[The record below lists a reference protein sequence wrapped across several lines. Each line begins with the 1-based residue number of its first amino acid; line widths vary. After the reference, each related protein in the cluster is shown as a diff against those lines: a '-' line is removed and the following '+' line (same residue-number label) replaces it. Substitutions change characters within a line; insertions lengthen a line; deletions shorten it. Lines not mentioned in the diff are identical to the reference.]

1 MRENSCMADTLTGSA
16 LLQSE
21 EDGQTTIYT
30 AEAHEGHGKKAG
42 YNEGNGHA
50 LHSLGNVNEA
60 QLLAD
65 TGKNYE
71 CQGKT
76 KGGREG
82 VNDSGKKVVLL
93 LDNEDGHTKDATV
106 GSNQGKEYT
115 EGLIK
120 GG

>member
-1 MRENSCMADTLTGSA
+1 MADTLTRSA

-21 EDGQTTIYT
+21 EDGQATIYT

-65 TGKNYE
+65 ACKDYE

-93 LDNEDGHTKDATV
+93 LDNEDGYTKNTAVGGNQRKEHT
-106 GSNQGKEYT
+106 EC
-115 EGLIK
+115 LIK